1 MTVTMTLLLS
11 EGSLAGALENQ
22 KRHPTP
28 KPQTMAAAGAAA
40 AASEVNDMRIKQQE
54 FRQ

>member
-1 MTVTMTLLLS
+1 MTLLLS

-40 AASEVNDMRIKQQE
+40 AAAASEVNDMRIKQQE